1 MCIRD
6 RVSVESVYCI
16 SIRYVFSMLDHIF
29 VFQAS
34 VFAAQVS
41 VESVSCI
48 SIRYEISMLDNIFV
62 FQASVFAAQV

>member
-1 MCIRD
+1 M
-6 RVSVESVYCI
+6 SVESVTRI
-16 SIRYVFSMLDHIF
+16 SIRYEISMLDNIF

-48 SIRYEISMLDNIFV
+48 SIRYEISMLDSIVV
-62 FQASVFAAQV
+62 FQTSVFAAQV

>member
-1 MCIRD
+1 
-6 RVSVESVYCI
+6 
-16 SIRYVFSMLDHIF
+16 MLDNIF

-48 SIRYEISMLDNIFV
+48 SIRYEISMLENIVV